1 MAMSDP
7 DLSTSLRAKARA
19 HTIVMGSLPTEPF
32 CEENLTIDLKKK
44 TFLTFSLHQLLSFL

>member
-32 CEENLTIDLKKK
+32 CEENLTIDLEKKH
-44 TFLTFSLHQLLSFL
+44 F